1 MYTSFFPPEKKGR
14 FTVNFYEAVLVHV
27 LLILLGTEWFRMFV
41 REFHLNVL
49 LARNKLEW
57 IFWIHPLRKYT
68 PVQFHSIAACR
79 QLKAI
84 TTLETEEHLRIHYI
98 PFSRFSSSTK
108 FLEKEEEEEHKNT
121 PAVVS
126 PRREI
131 LPFDLHT
138 RSEAPLWHTRIA
150 TREYFISLD
159 NYMRSLI
166 GVHCLGGSFLEGT
179 VVLLT
184 QRVAVD
190 SQVTL
195 HSVTS

>member
-1 MYTSFFPPEKKGR
+1 MYTFFLPEKKKGR
-14 FTVNFYEAVLVHV
+14 FTVYFNEAVLVHV

-68 PVQFHSIAACR
+68 PVQFHSIAVCR

-108 FLEKEEEEEHKNT
+108 FLEKEEEEHKNT
-121 PAVVS
+121 PAIVS
-126 PRREI
+126 PRREL

-138 RSEAPLWHTRIA
+138 RSEAPLWHQRILYIFRQLHA
-150 TREYFISLD
+150 VINWRPLFRRIVPRRHCSVIDTARGGRFSSHFTQCNFI
-159 NYMRSLI
+159 M
-166 GVHCLGGSFLEGT
+166 G
-179 VVLLT
+179 
-184 QRVAVD
+184 
-190 SQVTL
+190 
-195 HSVTS
+195 